1 MNENINKKLNQE
13 LASDIIEETKT
24 FLGLEL
30 TTIHIAIII
39 GAAIAVVLALV
50 LIVFLF
56 VLKRRAAMKTGDS
69 FILNGYVMTH
79 PGRKRAN
86 NEDNFNLFGS
96 IREKVENANCE
107 VKSSVILKNDMPLC
121 VSVLDGMGGG
131 KDGEWASL
139 ECARMVKPIDVPA
152 KDDFLNFL
160 TGKILTLVNSMND
173 AVCKRMGEDP
183 KDRIGTT
190 FSGLF
195 FYNKKA
201 VSANVG
207 DSRIYL
213 YRNGKLTQLSHDH
226 SKGQEMIDKGH
237 MSEEEAREYK
247 SWHVLTQCIGAFP
260 EECVLSP
267 FYTEVNLQEKD
278 RFLLCSDGLTDM
290 VRDGEMQKILLNCI
304 NKDVVSTAKQL
315 LETALNNGGSDNV
328 TVMLIDVLR

>member
-1 MNENINKKLNQE
+1 MKEKLEQE
-13 LASDIIEETKT
+13 LNE
-24 FLGLEL
+24 EL
-30 TTIHIAIII
+30 TSGMKFGLTQTHIII
-39 GAAIAVVLALV
+39 IICAAIALVLAL
-50 LIVFLF
+50 LLMIFLF
-56 VLKRRAAMKTGDS
+56 TSKRKSAVKIRDS
-69 FILNGYVMTH
+69 YILSGYVVTH
-79 PGRKRAN
+79 PGRKRAY

-152 KDDFLNFL
+152 KDDFLNIL

-195 FYNKKA
+195 FYNKRA

-267 FYTEVNLQEKD
+267 FYTEIDLKVGD
-278 RFLLCSDGLTDM
+278 RFILCSDGLTDM
-290 VRDGEMQKILLNCI
+290 VRDDEIQKLLLNCE
-304 NKDVVSTAKQL
+304 NKEVMGTAKQL

-328 TVMLIDVLR
+328 TVMLIDVLH